1 MKLKKIASLMLAG
14 VMAVSM
20 LAGCG
25 ESSSSS
31 SSKPTTPPVT
41 TTGLAAALNDA
52 RTKYAKEIGLTYEE
66 DSTLASILS
75 TVAHD
80 KFDKDPTTLEN
91 LAGANSF
98 GGVKYYNN
106 YAQSGIDASAE
117 AEWDKISDKLIGGV
131 TNWEYGGALTLTKS
145 GTFNYMT
152 LYTVGGNY
160 SIEEV
165 GNMIAKAHV
174 NAIED
179 EDWLPL
185 RRDSENLVADYTADV
200 ASVKV
205 TSADDASVSLWVVA
219 VVYTQT
225 VSSTK

>member
-25 ESSSSS
+25 EGSSSSS
-31 SSKPTTPPVT
+31 SEPTTPPVT

-106 YAQSGIDASAE
+106 YADNGIDAS

-131 TNWEYGGALTLTKS
+131 KDWEFGGAAILNTS
-145 GTFNYMT
+145 GTFNYLN

-165 GNMIAKAHV
+165 GNMIAKIHV
-174 NAIED
+174 KDIEA

-185 RRDSENLVADYTADV
+185 RNNGNNLVADYTADV

>member
-80 KFDKDPTTLEN
+80 KFDKDPTTLEA

-98 GGVKYYNN
+98 GGVEYYNN
-106 YAQSGIDASAE
+106 LNTKLDAS

-131 TNWEYGGALTLTKS
+131 TDWKSGGAWTLTKS

-165 GNMIAKAHV
+165 GNMIAKAHA
-174 NAIED
+174 NAIEA

-185 RRDSENLVADYTADV
+185 RHDNNNLVADYTADV

>member
-1 MKLKKIASLMLAG
+1 MIGTQRKGPSFEPVLGLYLLYTKKIASLMLAG

-80 KFDKDPTTLEN
+80 KFDKDPTTLED

-98 GGVKYYNN
+98 GGVEYYNN
-106 YAQSGIDASAE
+106 LNNYNDAATE
-117 AEWDKISDKLIGGV
+117 LDKIRK
-131 TNWEYGGALTLTKS
+131 ER
-145 GTFNYMT
+145 M
-152 LYTVGGNY
+152 
-160 SIEEV
+160 
-165 GNMIAKAHV
+165 
-174 NAIED
+174 
-179 EDWLPL
+179 
-185 RRDSENLVADYTADV
+185 
-200 ASVKV
+200 
-205 TSADDASVSLWVVA
+205 
-219 VVYTQT
+219 
-225 VSSTK
+225 

>member
-80 KFDKDPTTLEN
+80 KFDKDPTTLET
-91 LAGANSF
+91 LAGANS
-98 GGVKYYNN
+98 
-106 YAQSGIDASAE
+106 
-117 AEWDKISDKLIGGV
+117 LV
-131 TNWEYGGALTLTKS
+131 T
-145 GTFNYMT
+145 
-152 LYTVGGNY
+152 
-160 SIEEV
+160 
-165 GNMIAKAHV
+165 
-174 NAIED
+174 
-179 EDWLPL
+179 
-185 RRDSENLVADYTADV
+185 
-200 ASVKV
+200 
-205 TSADDASVSLWVVA
+205 
-219 VVYTQT
+219 
-225 VSSTK
+225 

>member
-31 SSKPTTPPVT
+31 SSEPTTPPVT

-91 LAGANSF
+91 LAGTNSF
-98 GGVKYYNN
+98 GGVNLYNN
-106 YAQSGIDASAE
+106 TKHDE
-117 AEWDKISDKLIGGV
+117 MLDKISDKLIGGV
-131 TNWEYGGALTLTKS
+131 KDWVSGGANTLTAS
-145 GTFNYMT
+145 GTFNYLN

-165 GNMIAKAHV
+165 GNMIAKANV
-174 NAIED
+174 NAVESNA
-179 EDWLPL
+179 WLPL
-185 RRDSENLVADYTADV
+185 ANNGSTLTADYTADV

-225 VSSTK
+225 VSDAK

>member
-31 SSKPTTPPVT
+31 SSEPTTPPVT

-80 KFDKDPTTLEN
+80 KFDKDPTTLEA

-106 YAQSGIDASAE
+106 YTNNGIEAS

-131 TNWEYGGALTLTKS
+131 TDWKSGGATILNTS
-145 GTFNYMT
+145 GTFNYMN

-165 GNMIAKAHV
+165 GNMIAKAHA
-174 NAIED
+174 NAIEA

-185 RRDSENLVADYTADV
+185 RHNNNNLVADYTADV

>member
-31 SSKPTTPPVT
+31 SSEPTTPPVT

-80 KFDKDPTTLEN
+80 KFDKDPTALET

-106 YAQSGIDASAE
+106 AAQDGLSAS

-131 TNWEYGGALTLTKS
+131 ADWTSGGNDLTQS

-174 NAIED
+174 KDIEAAK
-179 EDWLPL
+179 WLPL
-185 RRDSENLVADYTADV
+185 RNANDTYAADYTADV

-205 TSADDASVSLWVVA
+205 TSADDSTVSLWVVA

-225 VSSTK
+225 VSDAKKV